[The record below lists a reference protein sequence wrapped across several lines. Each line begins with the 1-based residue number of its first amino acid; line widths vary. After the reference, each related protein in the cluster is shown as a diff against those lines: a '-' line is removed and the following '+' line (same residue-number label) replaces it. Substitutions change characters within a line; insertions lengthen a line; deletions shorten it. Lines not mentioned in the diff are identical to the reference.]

1 MKTTNTNNPI
11 NTYINIVLLTLLL
24 AWSFLIVKPFV
35 TLIVWSIIVA
45 VALYPIYQKL
55 LGLTKGKKK
64 GLVTSLF
71 VLVLLALIITP
82 TINLTS
88 SLINSGQEI
97 YQSFEEGSLKVPP
110 PKESVRDWPVIGEKL
125 YTTWSKAS
133 ADLERFI
140 SSYQDEIANSLSWF
154 FGSFAGLLGSVAI
167 GLFALIIAGVF
178 MLNADSG
185 YNAGVQFANRLR
197 PGKGVEFMDMCK
209 STIRSVV
216 KGILLVAI
224 IQAVLAYIG
233 FIAIGLPAA
242 SVFAVLVL
250 IFAII
255 QLPPLI
261 AMIPAIAIVFS
272 YADSTPAIIFT
283 IYSIIVSMSDSF
295 LKPMLLGKGL
305 ETPMLVILIG
315 ALGGMM
321 LQGILGLFIGP
332 VVLAIAFNL
341 YLAWVAGDEETAPA
355 APKTKK
361 VKSKS
366 D

>member
-1 MKTTNTNNPI
+1 MKTTNTHNPI

-24 AWSFLIVKPFV
+24 AWSFLIVKPFI

-45 VALYPIYQKL
+45 VSLYPIYKKIL
-55 LGLTKGKKK
+55 ALTKGKKK

-71 VLVLLALIITP
+71 ILVLLALIITP

-88 SLINSGQEI
+88 SLIDSGKKF
-97 YQSFEEGSLKVPP
+97 YAKLDEGNLKIPP
-110 PKESVRDWPVIGEKL
+110 PKEDVADWPVIGDRL
-125 YTTWSKAS
+125 YNSWSQAS
-133 ADLERFI
+133 TDLERFI
-140 SSYQDEIANSLSWF
+140 SSYKDEIERSLSWF

-178 MLNADSG
+178 MSSADSG
-185 YNAGVQFANRLR
+185 YKAGVQFANRLR
-197 PGKGVEFMDMCK
+197 PGKGEEFMDMCT

-233 FIAIGLPAA
+233 FIVIQLPAA

-272 YADSTPAIIFT
+272 YAETTPAIIFS
-283 IYSIIVSMSDSF
+283 IYAIIVSMSDSF
-295 LKPMLLGKGL
+295 LKPILLGKGL

-332 VVLAIAFNL
+332 VVLAIAYNL
-341 YLAWVAGDEETAPA
+341 YLSWVKEEVGTAA
-355 APKTKK
+355 EL
-361 VKSKS
+361 KSEKDKS

>member
-1 MKTTNTNNPI
+1 MKTTNTHNPI

-35 TLIVWSIIVA
+35 TLIVWAIIVA
-45 VALYPIYQKL
+45 VSLYPIYQKIL
-55 LGLTKGKKK
+55 SLTKGKKK

-71 VLVLLALIITP
+71 ILVLLALIITP

-88 SLINSGQEI
+88 SLIDSGRDF
-97 YQSFEEGSLKVPP
+97 YTKLEEGSLKIPP
-110 PKESVRDWPVIGEKL
+110 PQEGVADWPLVGDKL
-125 YTTWSKAS
+125 YTAWSQAS

-140 SSYQDEIANSLSWF
+140 ASYSEEIERSLGWF
-154 FGSFAGLLGSVAI
+154 FGSFTDLLGSVAI
-167 GLFALIIAGVF
+167 GLIALIIAGVF
-178 MLNADSG
+178 MSSADSG
-185 YNAGVQFANRLR
+185 YKAGVQFANRIR
-197 PGKGVEFMDMCK
+197 PGKGEEFMDMCT

-224 IQAVLAYIG
+224 IQAVLAYVG
-233 FIAIGLPAA
+233 FVVIQLPAA

-295 LKPMLLGKGL
+295 LKPILLGKGL

-332 VVLAIAFNL
+332 VVLAIAYNL
-341 YLAWVAGDEETAPA
+341 YLSWVKQEVGTAEELKDSETQ
-355 APKTKK
+355 
-361 VKSKS
+361 S

>member
-1 MKTTNTNNPI
+1 MKTPNTHNPI

-24 AWSFLIVKPFV
+24 AWSFLIVRPFV
-35 TLIVWSIIVA
+35 TLIVWSIILA
-45 VALYPIYQKL
+45 VSLYPIYL
-55 LGLTKGKKK
+55 RILGLTKGKKK
-64 GLVTSLF
+64 GLITSLF
-71 VLVLLALIITP
+71 ILVLLGLIITP

-88 SLINSGQEI
+88 SLIDSGKKF
-97 YQSFEEGSLKVPP
+97 YAKLDEGSLKIPP
-110 PKESVRDWPVIGEKL
+110 PKEDVADWPLIGDRL
-125 YTTWSKAS
+125 YGAWSQAS
-133 ADLERFI
+133 TDLERFI
-140 SSYQDEIANSLSWF
+140 SSYTDEIQSSLSWF

-178 MLNADSG
+178 MSSADSG
-185 YNAGVQFANRLR
+185 YKAGVQFANRLR
-197 PGKGVEFMDMCK
+197 PGKGKEFMDMCT

-233 FIAIGLPAA
+233 FIVIQLPAA

-272 YADSTPAIIFT
+272 YAETTPAIIFS
-283 IYSIIVSMSDSF
+283 IYAIIVSMSDSF
-295 LKPMLLGKGL
+295 LKPILLGKGL

-332 VVLAIAFNL
+332 VVLAIAYNL
-341 YLAWVAGDEETAPA
+341 YLSWVSYEGETAPVA
-355 APKTKK
+355 TETKK
-361 VKSKS
+361 GKG
-366 D
+366 

>member
-1 MKTTNTNNPI
+1 MKTTNTHNPI

-24 AWSFLIVKPFV
+24 AWSFMIVKPFV
-35 TLIVWSIIVA
+35 TLIVWAIIVA
-45 VALYPIYQKL
+45 VALYPVYQKL

-71 VLVLLALIITP
+71 ILVLLALIITP

-88 SLINSGQEI
+88 SLIDSGQEI
-97 YQSFEEGSLKVPP
+97 YTKFDEGNLKVPP
-110 PKESVRDWPVIGEKL
+110 PQEGVREWPFIGEKL
-125 YTTWSKAS
+125 YANWSQAS
-133 ADLERFI
+133 SDLERFI
-140 SSYQDEIANSLSWF
+140 VSYKDEIADSLSWF

-178 MLNADSG
+178 MSSADSG
-185 YNAGVQFANRLR
+185 YKAGVQFANRLR
-197 PGKGVEFMDMCK
+197 PGKGEEFMDMCK

-233 FIAIGLPAA
+233 FVVIGLPAA
-242 SVFAVLVL
+242 SIFAILVL

-283 IYSIIVSMSDSF
+283 IYAFIVSISDSF
-295 LKPMLLGKGL
+295 LKPLLLGKGL

-332 VVLAIAFNL
+332 VVLAIAYNL
-341 YLAWVAGDEETAPA
+341 YLAWVSFEGEAAPA
-355 APKTKK
+355 VPAKNKTKDK
-361 VKSKS
+361 K

>member
-1 MKTTNTNNPI
+1 MKNANTTNPI

-24 AWSFLIVKPFV
+24 VWSFMIVKPFV

-45 VALYPIYQKL
+45 VALYPMYQKL
-55 LGLTKGKKK
+55 LKLTKGKKK
-64 GLVTSLF
+64 GLVTSVF

-88 SLINSGQEI
+88 SLIDSGQEI
-97 YQSFEEGSLKVPP
+97 YAKFEEGNLKVPP
-110 PKESVRDWPVIGEKL
+110 PKEDIKDWPFIGENL
-125 YTTWSKAS
+125 YSTWSKAS

-140 SSYQDEIANSLSWF
+140 TSYQDQIASSLSWF

-167 GLFALIIAGVF
+167 ALFALVIAGVF
-178 MLNADSG
+178 MSSADSG
-185 YNAGVQFANRLR
+185 YNAGVAFANRLR

-209 STIRSVV
+209 NTIRSVV

-224 IQAVLAYIG
+224 IQSVLAYIG

-242 SVFAVLVL
+242 SVFAILVLV
-250 IFAII
+250 FAII

-283 IYSIIVSMSDSF
+283 IYAIIVSGSDTF
-295 LKPMLLGKGL
+295 LKPLLLGKGL

-332 VVLAIAFNL
+332 VVLAIAYNL
-341 YLAWVAGDEETAPA
+341 YLAWVNFEDEDEPA
-355 APKTKK
+355 AKK
-361 VKSKS
+361 AKAKSEG
-366 D
+366 

>member
-1 MKTTNTNNPI
+1 MKTTNTKNLI
-11 NTYINIVLLTLLL
+11 DSYINIVLLTLLL
-24 AWSFLIVKPFV
+24 AWSFLIVEPFV

-45 VALYPIYQKL
+45 VALYPIYKKL
-55 LGLTKGKKK
+55 VGRAQGKKK
-64 GLVTSLF
+64 GLITSVF
-71 VLVLLALIITP
+71 ILVLLALIITP

-88 SLINSGQEI
+88 SLIKQGKEI
-97 YQSFEEGSLKVPP
+97 YAKFEEGNLKVPP
-110 PKESVRDWPVIGEKL
+110 PKENVKDWPVIGENL
-125 YTTWSKAS
+125 YASWSQAS

-140 SSYQDEIANSLSWF
+140 NTYQDQIADSLGWF
-154 FGSFAGLLGSVAI
+154 FGSFAGILGSVAI
-167 GLFALIIAGVF
+167 GLIALIIAGVL
-178 MLNADSG
+178 MSTADSG
-185 YNAGVQFANRLR
+185 YKAGVQFANRIR
-197 PGKGVEFMDMCK
+197 PGRGEEFMDMCA

-242 SVFAVLVL
+242 SIFAVLVL

-272 YADSTPAIIFT
+272 YAETTPAIIFT
-283 IYSIIVSMSDSF
+283 IYSIIVAGSDTF
-295 LKPMLLGKGL
+295 LKPLLLGKGL

-315 ALGGMM
+315 ALGGMI
-321 LQGILGLFIGP
+321 LQGLLGLFIGP
-332 VVLAIAFNL
+332 VVLAIAYNL
-341 YLAWVAGDEETAPA
+341 YLAWVAGDGETAPA
-355 APKTKK
+355 APKTKM

>member
-1 MKTTNTNNPI
+1 MKTSDTHNAI

-45 VALYPIYQKL
+45 VALYPIYQKIIS
-55 LGLTKGKKK
+55 LTKGKKK

-88 SLINSGQEI
+88 SLIDSGQNI
-97 YQSFEEGSLKVPP
+97 YTRFEEGNLTVPP
-110 PKESVRDWPVIGEKL
+110 PKENIKDWPLIGERL
-125 YTTWSKAS
+125 YTSWSQAS
-133 ADLERFI
+133 HDLERFI
-140 SSYQDEIANSLSWF
+140 TSYKDEIADSLSWF

-167 GLFALIIAGVF
+167 ALFALIIAGVF
-178 MLNADSG
+178 MSTADSG
-185 YNAGVQFANRLR
+185 YKAGVQFANRLR
-197 PGKGVEFMDMCK
+197 PGKGEEFMEMCI

-233 FIAIGLPAA
+233 FIVIQLPGA
-242 SVFAVLVL
+242 SVFAILVL

-272 YADSTPAIIFT
+272 YAETTPAIIFT
-283 IYSIIVSMSDSF
+283 IYSILVAGSDTV
-295 LKPMLLGKGL
+295 LKPLLLGKGL

-315 ALGGMM
+315 ALGGMI
-321 LQGILGLFIGP
+321 LQGFLGLFIGP
-332 VVLAIAFNL
+332 VVLAIAYNL
-341 YLAWVAGDEETAPA
+341 YLAWVNQDVGTVAELKDS
-355 APKTKK
+355 KTK
-361 VKSKS
+361 S

>member
-45 VALYPIYQKL
+45 VALYPLYQKI

-71 VLVLLALIITP
+71 VIVLLALIITP

-88 SLINSGQEI
+88 SLISSGKEI
-97 YQSFEEGSLKVPP
+97 YQSFEEGSLEVPP
-110 PKESVRDWPVIGEKL
+110 PRENIRDWPVVGENL
-125 YTTWSKAS
+125 YSAWSKAS

-140 SSYQDEIANSLSWF
+140 NSYQDQIADSLSWF

-167 GLFALIIAGVF
+167 GLFAIIIAGVF
-178 MLNADSG
+178 MSSADSG
-185 YNAGVQFANRLR
+185 YQAGVQFANRLR
-197 PGKGVEFMDMCK
+197 PGKGEEFMDMCK

-224 IQAVLAYIG
+224 IQAVLAYLG
-233 FIAIGLPAA
+233 FIVIGLPAA
-242 SVFAVLVL
+242 SIFAVLVL

-272 YADSTPAIIFT
+272 YAESTPAIIFT
-283 IYSIIVSMSDSF
+283 IYAIIVSMSDSF
-295 LKPMLLGKGL
+295 LKPLLLGKGL

-321 LQGILGLFIGP
+321 LQGIMGLFIGP

-341 YLAWVAGDEETAPA
+341 YQAWVNYDDEPAPQ
-355 APKTKK
+355 TKK
-361 VKSKS
+361 VKGKS

>member
-1 MKTTNTNNPI
+1 MKTTNTHNPI

-45 VALYPIYQKL
+45 VSLYPIYQRL
-55 LGLTKGKKK
+55 LKATKGKKK

-71 VLVLLALIITP
+71 ILVLLALIITP

-88 SLINSGQEI
+88 SLIDSGQEF
-97 YQSFEEGSLKVPP
+97 YSDFEEGNLRIPP
-110 PKESVRDWPVIGEKL
+110 PGENVKDWPLIGDKL
-125 YTTWSKAS
+125 HMTWSQAS
-133 ADLERFI
+133 QDLERFI
-140 SSYQDEIANSLSWF
+140 VSYKDEIADSLSWF

-167 GLFALIIAGVF
+167 ALFALIIAGVF
-178 MLNADSG
+178 MSSADSG
-185 YNAGVQFANRLR
+185 YKAGVQFANRLR
-197 PGKGVEFMDMCK
+197 PGKGKEFMDMCT

-224 IQAVLAYIG
+224 IQAVLAYVG
-233 FIAIGLPAA
+233 FVVIQLPAA
-242 SVFAVLVL
+242 SLFAVLVL

-255 QLPPLI
+255 QLPPII

-272 YADSTPAIIFT
+272 YAESTPAIIFT
-283 IYSIIVSMSDSF
+283 IYSVIVSMSDSF
-295 LKPMLLGKGL
+295 LKPILLGKGL

-332 VVLAIAFNL
+332 VVLAIAYNL
-341 YLAWVAGDEETAPA
+341 YLSWVNEEVGTAA
-355 APKTKK
+355 ELKDSKTNTE
-361 VKSKS
+361 
-366 D
+366 